1 MLPPQELI
9 RAKRDGQPLSDA
21 QVQAFVQ
28 GLVDGRF
35 ADAQVGA
42 MAMAILMRGMNRAE
56 TVELTRAMTHSGR
69 VLDWTDG
76 AWRAAIGSRPVVDKH
91 STGGVGDKVSLMLAP
106 LLAACGAAVPMIS
119 GRGLGHTGG
128 TLDKLESLPGYC
140 AEPSDTQFL
149 KALETAG
156 CAIVGASADLAPADR
171 RLYAIRD
178 VTATVESLPL
188 ITASILSKK
197 LAAGLQGLVLDVK
210 SGSGAFMAR
219 AEDASGLATCLVEVA
234 CAAGLPTVAL
244 VSDMNAVLGT
254 TAGNALEVQE
264 ALDFLA
270 GHTGCGMTHGG
281 LAAGTPGDGRDSRL
295 LELTLALAGEC
306 LTLAGLSADAKD
318 GRALAHRA
326 LKDGSA
332 AEHFA
337 RMVAALG
344 GPSDVFRQSGL
355 RTAPIQRE
363 VPAPREGHLIGM
375 DTRALGLAV
384 VLLGGGRQRPGDPVD
399 PRVGLSHVATIGQV
413 FGKGQPL
420 ARVHAGDEASAEAAM
435 HAVQAACMLGDAPPT
450 PGPVVLHRA
459 TGMVTREDG
468 HRPDVPDQDRSSA

>member
-1 MLPPQELI
+1 MDLPQELI
-9 RAKRDGQPLSDA
+9 RLKRDGAALSA
-21 QVQAFVQ
+21 EQVKAFVD
-28 GLVDGRF
+28 GLVDGQF
-35 ADAQVGA
+35 ADAQAGA
-42 MAMAILMRGMNRAE
+42 MAMAILLRGMNRAE
-56 TVELTRAMTHSGR
+56 TVALTRAMTHSGR
-69 VLDWTDG
+69 VLDWTGG
-76 AWRAAIGSRPVVDKH
+76 AWRAAIGARPVVDKH

-128 TLDKLESLPGYC
+128 TLDKLEALPGYC
-140 AEPSDTQFL
+140 AEPSDAQFL

-210 SGSGAFMAR
+210 TGTGAFMAR
-219 AEDASGLATCLVEVA
+219 AEDASALAAGMVEVA

-244 VSDMNAVLGT
+244 VTDMNAVLGT

-270 GHTGCGMTHGG
+270 GQMGRGMTHGG
-281 LAAGTPGDGRDSRL
+281 LAAGTPGDGRDPRL

-318 GRALAHRA
+318 GRALAHHA
-326 LKDGSA
+326 LLDGSA

-337 RMVAALG
+337 RMVSALG

-355 RTAPIQRE
+355 GAAPIQRE

-413 FGKGQPL
+413 FCQGQPL
-420 ARVHAGDEASAEAAM
+420 ARVHAADEASAEAAM

-450 PGPVVLHRA
+450 PGSVVLHRA
-459 TGMVTREDG
+459 AGKVTRENGD
-468 HRPDVPDQDRSSA
+468 RPDVPDENRSSA